1 MNGSP
6 TKNKAPNFYTVSGQ
20 YEWYDLG
27 DFSVLWRISKKD
39 KEGNSLV
46 SLDEGKWIGIDT
58 FDSMIVSEG
67 KRIVATVGLSDI
79 VVVATDNAVLV
90 IPKALAQKV
99 KKIVE
104 KLKEEGKKEF
114 L

>member
-1 MNGSP
+1 M
-6 TKNKAPNFYTVSGQ
+6 
-20 YEWYDLG
+20 
-27 DFSVLWRISKKD
+27 
-39 KEGNSLV
+39 
-46 SLDEGKWIGIDT
+46 GIDT
-58 FDSMIVSEG
+58 FDSMVVSEG
-67 KRIVATVGLSDI
+67 KRIVATVGLTDI

-104 KLKEEGKKEF
+104 KLKEEKSKDF